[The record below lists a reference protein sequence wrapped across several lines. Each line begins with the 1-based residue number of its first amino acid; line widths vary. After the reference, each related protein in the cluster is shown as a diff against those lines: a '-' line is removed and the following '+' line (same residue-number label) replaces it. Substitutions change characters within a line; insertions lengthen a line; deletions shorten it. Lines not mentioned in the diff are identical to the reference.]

1 MVRRPRL
8 IRRFR
13 AVVRSDPAGVGA
25 GFVALLLSS
34 GGDLLAGLTLG
45 AITGTL
51 EALPGLLVLI
61 PAAIG
66 MRGNIFGGL
75 GSRFSTAIHA
85 GTFRASRRLDTL
97 VGQNVAASL
106 ALSLS
111 ISLVLA
117 VLAKAVSVAF
127 GVANSIS
134 IVDFVVISVVG
145 GTLSSVVVLLV
156 VVVVTATSVRFDLD
170 LDNVNTPI
178 VTAAGDMVTLPG
190 LFVATYLVGI
200 AWFTPVVA
208 TVCVI
213 AGLVALVLSLRARL
227 PILRGIVR
235 ESVPIL
241 ALAGA
246 VDVIAGITIEKR
258 IDSFLLYPALLVLV
272 PPFLEDSG
280 ALGGILS
287 SRVATKLHLGTVNL
301 SRSPWRAVGEDILLV
316 FAYAVPVFFLLG
328 VSADVVAAVFDLHSP
343 GVLQMIGVSMLAGVF
358 ATTAAVLVGYYGAVA
373 TYRLGLDPDN
383 RRGHLPARPRPR
395 QPRHPHRH
403 LEPGLLGGG
412 VPDSGYRAPGPV
424 MRPHP

>member
-8 IRRFR
+8 VRRFV
-13 AVVRSDPAGVGA
+13 AVVRADPSGVGA

-34 GGDLLAGLTLG
+34 GGDLFAGLTLG
-45 AITGTL
+45 AITDTL
-51 EALPGLLVLI
+51 ETLPGLLVLV

-75 GSRFSTAIHA
+75 GSRFSTAIHT
-85 GTFRASRRLDTL
+85 GTFRVSRRLDTL
-97 VGQNVAASL
+97 VGQNVVASL

-145 GTLSSVVVLLV
+145 GMLSSIVVLV
-156 VVVVTATSVRFDLD
+156 VVIVVTTAAVRFELD
-170 LDNVNTPI
+170 LDNVSTPI
-178 VTAAGDMVTLPG
+178 VTAAGDVVTLPS
-190 LFVATYLVGI
+190 LFLATYLIGV
-200 AWFTPVVA
+200 AWFTPVVG
-208 TVCVI
+208 VI
-213 AGLVALVLSLRARL
+213 CLVAGLVSLVVALQARL
-227 PILRGIVR
+227 PILRSIVR

-241 ALAGA
+241 VIAGS

-258 IDSFLLYPALLVLV
+258 IESFLVYPALLVLV
-272 PPFLEDSG
+272 PPFLEDAG

-287 SRVATKLHLGTVNL
+287 SRIATKLHLGTVEL

-316 FAYAVPVFFLLG
+316 SVYALPTFFLLG
-328 VSADVVAAVFDLHSP
+328 VSADIVAALFDLASP
-343 GVLQMIGVSMLAGVF
+343 GALQMIGVSMLAGAF

-383 RRGHLPARPRPR
+383 HGIPIVTSSLDFLGAVS
-395 QPRHPHRH
+395 
-403 LEPGLLGGG
+403 LILAIVLLGL
-412 VPDSGYRAPGPV
+412 S
-424 MRPHP
+424 

>member
-8 IRRFR
+8 LRRFVAIVR
-13 AVVRSDPAGVGA
+13 ADPSGVGA
-25 GFVALLLSS
+25 GFVALVLSS

-51 EALPGLLVLI
+51 EALPGLLVLV

-75 GSRFSTAIHA
+75 GSRFSTAIHT
-85 GTFRASRRLDTL
+85 GTFRLSRRLDTL
-97 VGQNVAASL
+97 VGQNVVASL

-145 GTLSSVVVLLV
+145 GMLSSLVVLLV
-156 VVVVTATSVRFDLD
+156 VVVVTTACVRFDLD
-170 LDNVNTPI
+170 NVSTPI
-178 VTAAGDMVTLPG
+178 VTAAGDVVTLPG
-190 LFVATYLVGI
+190 LFLATYLIGI

-208 TVCVI
+208 LICVA
-213 AGLVALVLSLRARL
+213 AGVVALVVSLRARL

-241 ALAGA
+241 ALAGL
-246 VDVIAGITIEKR
+246 VDVIAGITVEKR
-258 IDSFLLYPALLVLV
+258 IESFLTFPALLILV

-287 SRVATKLHLGTVNL
+287 SRIATKLHLGTVDL
-301 SRSPWRAVGEDILLV
+301 SRSPWRAVGEDVLLV
-316 FAYAVPVFFLLG
+316 FAYALPTFLLLG
-328 VSADVVAAVFDLHSP
+328 VSADIVAA
-343 GVLQMIGVSMLAGVF
+343 
-358 ATTAAVLVGYYGAVA
+358 
-373 TYRLGLDPDN
+373 
-383 RRGHLPARPRPR
+383 
-395 QPRHPHRH
+395 
-403 LEPGLLGGG
+403 
-412 VPDSGYRAPGPV
+412 
-424 MRPHP
+424 

>member
-8 IRRFR
+8 LRRFVAIVR
-13 AVVRSDPAGVGA
+13 ADPSGVGA

-66 MRGNIFGGL
+66 MRGNVFGAL
-75 GSRFSTAIHA
+75 GSRLGTSIHT
-85 GTFRASRRLDTL
+85 GTFRVSRRLDTL
-97 VGQNVAASL
+97 VGQNVAAAL

-127 GVANSIS
+127 GVADSIS

-145 GTLSSVVVLLV
+145 GMLSSIVVLLV
-156 VVVVTATSVRFDLD
+156 VIGVTAVCVRHDLD
-170 LDNVNTPI
+170 LDNVQSPL

-190 LFVATYLVGI
+190 LFIATYLVGI
-200 AWFTPVVA
+200 AWFTPTLALVCAIAGVVA
-208 TVCVI
+208 
-213 AGLVALVLSLRARL
+213 LLLSLRAGL

-235 ESVPIL
+235 ESLPVL
-241 ALAGA
+241 AVAGL
-246 VDVIAGITIEKR
+246 VDVIAGITVEKR
-258 IDSFLLYPALLVLV
+258 IESFLAFPALLILV

-287 SRVATKLHLGTVNL
+287 SRVATKLHLGTVDL
-301 SRSPWRAVGEDILLV
+301 SRSPWRAVGEDVLLV
-316 FAYAVPVFFLLG
+316 FVYAVPVFFLLG
-328 VSADVVAAVFDLHSP
+328 VSADIAAALFDLRSP
-343 GVLQMIGVSMLAGVF
+343 GALEMIGVSMLAGTF

-383 RRGHLPARPRPR
+383 HGIPIVTSSLDFLGAVS
-395 QPRHPHRH
+395 
-403 LEPGLLGGG
+403 LILAIVILGL
-412 VPDSGYRAPGPV
+412 S
-424 MRPHP
+424 